1 MNNAQTGS
9 TGNDLHNH
17 VVHSTDRKIALR
29 LIAYV
34 PRTPL

>member
-9 TGNDLHNH
+9 TGNDSHNH
-17 VVHSTDRKIALR
+17 VVHSTDRKLALR

-34 PRTPL
+34 PGTAL